1 MKVIATYFQSLIVI
15 SAMTLTFL
23 FKYMTK
29 FQSNDTNK
37 GD

>member
-1 MKVIATYFQSLIVI
+1 MNVSKSKMKVIAIFFQSMIVI

-29 FQSNDTNK
+29 F
-37 GD
+37 